1 MYDKHR
7 LSLWLILFLM
17 SCNISKHMN
26 QLPSFDKQGHRG
38 ARGLMPENT
47 IPAMYK
53 ALDLGMTTLEM
64 DVVISKDEQVVVS
77 HDPYFNNAISTKPD
91 DSYLKVGE
99 DKSYVLFGMD
109 YAEIQ
114 KWDVGKKGHPMFTR
128 QQKIAAVKP
137 RLSDLIDSVEA
148 YVVKSNYPKPFY
160 NIETKCSPAGDGKLH
175 PAPDRFVELLMKVLQ
190 EKKIEKRVVIQSFD
204 IRTLQVLHQQYKG
217 MATAYLLDAGQA
229 TDIEGNLSKLG
240 FTPSIYSPEFR
251 SVTPEMIKTCH
262 AKGMRIIPWT
272 VNDATEIKRLK
283 DLGVDGI
290 ISDYP
295 NLFER

>member
-17 SCNISKHMN
+17 SCSISKHMSL
-26 QLPSFDKQGHRG
+26 LPSFDKQGHRG

-53 ALDLGMTTLEM
+53 ALDLGVTTLEM

-77 HDPYFNNAISTKPD
+77 HDPYFNSAISTKPD
-91 DSYLKVGE
+91 GSYLKAGE
-99 DKSYVLFGMD
+99 DKNYVLFSME

-114 KWDVGKKGHPMFTR
+114 KWDVGKKGHPLFAK
-128 QQKIAAVKP
+128 QQRMAAIKP
-137 RLSDLIDSVEA
+137 RLADLIDSVET
-148 YVVKSNYPKPFY
+148 YVAKTNRPKPFY

-175 PAPDRFVELLMKVLQ
+175 PGPEKFVSLLMTVLKD
-190 EKKIEKRVVIQSFD
+190 KKIEKRVVVQSFD
-204 IRTLQVLHQQYKG
+204 MRTLKVLHQQFPK
-217 MATAYLLDAGQA
+217 MATAYLLDANQA
-229 TDIEGNLSKLG
+229 PNIELNVFKLG

-251 SVTPEMIKTCH
+251 SVTPEMIKICH
-262 AKGMRIIPWT
+262 TKGMRIIPWT
-272 VNDATEIKRLK
+272 VNDAAEIKRLK